1 MGYNTNLLKIILFVL
16 IGFILIIGLLILF
29 IYLWCRNND
38 DTENNNVKINI
49 PQSSLFHENKSI
61 SARSENTIGI
71 KTNRISQFDQQSSI
85 STNRNTFGN
94 FNISSII
101 KKEIK
106 KYDKNNEEDEYNQN
120 SDKKDNN
127 ENIDDNNENND
138 NNDNNE
144 NNDNRD
150 NNDNNEINDNISINS
165 KDISFIETNNDEN
178 NELENKIKEAM
189 GKYIRKNNILDIIPI
204 NNEKKV

>member
-1 MGYNTNLLKIILFVL
+1 MGGNLLKTILFVL

-38 DTENNNVKINI
+38 DSEKNTIKINI
-49 PQSSLFHENKSI
+49 PQSSIINENKNI
-61 SARSENTIGI
+61 TLRSENTIGI
-71 KTNRISQFDQQSSI
+71 KTNRFNQFDQQSSI
-85 STNRNTFGN
+85 STNRKNFVN

-101 KKEIK
+101 KNEIK
-106 KYDKNNEEDEYNQN
+106 KLDKKNEED
-120 SDKKDNN
+120 DNN
-127 ENIDDNNENND
+127 ENNNDKENIDDNNENND
-138 NNDNNE
+138 NNNNNE
-144 NNDNRD
+144 NRD

-165 KDISFIETNNDEN
+165 KDISYIETNNDEN

>member
-16 IGFILIIGLLILF
+16 IGFILIIGLLLLF

-101 KKEIK
+101 KKQTK

-150 NNDNNEINDNISINS
+150 NNDNNEINDNIYFN
-165 KDISFIETNNDEN
+165 
-178 NELENKIKEAM
+178 
-189 GKYIRKNNILDIIPI
+189 
-204 NNEKKV
+204 

>member
-1 MGYNTNLLKIILFVL
+1 MGDNTNLLKIILFVL
-16 IGFILIIGLLILF
+16 IGFILIIGLLLLF

-101 KKEIK
+101 KKQTK

-165 KDISFIETNNDEN
+165 KDISYIETNNDEN

>member
-1 MGYNTNLLKIILFVL
+1 MGGNLLKTILFVL

-38 DTENNNVKINI
+38 DSEKNTIKINI
-49 PQSSLFHENKSI
+49 PQSSIINENKNI
-61 SARSENTIGI
+61 TLRSENTIGI
-71 KTNRISQFDQQSSI
+71 KTNRFNQFDQQSSI
-85 STNRNTFGN
+85 STNRKNFVN

-101 KKEIK
+101 KNEIK
-106 KYDKNNEEDEYNQN
+106 KLDKKNEED
-120 SDKKDNN
+120 DNN
-127 ENIDDNNENND
+127 ENNNDKENIDDNNENND
-138 NNDNNE
+138 NNNNNE
-144 NNDNRD
+144 NRD

-189 GKYIRKNNILDIIPI
+189 GKYIRKNNILDVIP
-204 NNEKKV
+204 NDNVKKV

>member
-1 MGYNTNLLKIILFVL
+1 MGGNLLKTILFVL

-38 DTENNNVKINI
+38 DSEKNTIKINI
-49 PQSSLFHENKSI
+49 PQSSIINENKNI
-61 SARSENTIGI
+61 TLRSENTIGI
-71 KTNRISQFDQQSSI
+71 KTNRFNQFDQQSSI

-101 KKEIK
+101 KNEIK
-106 KYDKNNEEDEYNQN
+106 KLDKKNEED
-120 SDKKDNN
+120 DNN
-127 ENIDDNNENND
+127 ENNNDKENIDDNNENND
-138 NNDNNE
+138 NNNNNE
-144 NNDNRD
+144 NRD

-165 KDISFIETNNDEN
+165 KDISYIETNNDEN

-189 GKYIRKNNILDIIPI
+189 GKYIRKNNILDIIP
-204 NNEKKV
+204 NDNVKKV

>member
-1 MGYNTNLLKIILFVL
+1 MGDNTNLLKIILFVL
-16 IGFILIIGLLILF
+16 IGFILIIGLLLLF

-127 ENIDDNNENND
+127 ENIDDNNEYND

>member
-1 MGYNTNLLKIILFVL
+1 MGDNTNLLKIILFVL

-106 KYDKNNEEDEYNQN
+106 KYDKNNEEEYNQN

-127 ENIDDNNENND
+127 ENIDDNNEYND